1 MITEVPVAETPSE
14 ALPVSDLGFG
24 RYFADRMFS
33 QRFMRG
39 RGWHDATIGPY
50 APITLDPA
58 AQVLHNGQMIFD
70 GTKAYRRPD
79 GQINLFRPE
88 RNAERF
94 NRSAARMGM
103 PEVPVAEHV
112 AAIEALVALESR
124 WVPSAPQTA
133 LYIRPVMIATEKA
146 LAIRAPAEFLH
157 YIILSPVA
165 PYFAGG
171 FAPVAVYVAEQWV
184 RAVRGGTGEAKTPG
198 NYAGSIVATEE
209 AIARG
214 YAQVLWLDALER
226 RYVDEVG
233 AMNIAF
239 VYADGTLRTPAL
251 SGAILHG
258 VTRESV
264 LVLARDAGLKVE
276 ETRIDFQEV
285 CADLVWAPGRL
296 SHRWGGWAI
305 RAGTS
310 RWATV
315 HRAPWRAN
323 FTKPLRASSS
333 VCCQTPMAGPARS
346 RRAADRLRAG
356 GGCRLRA
363 DAALFA
369 QPGCTRTPFTRL
381 AGTPAKKTNQTSFGG
396 HEWLTQSSSTR
407 RSRYRARR
415 SLPLSWI
422 SAALANYCR
431 MPSSRAR
438 CRAAGSARCAPSS

>member
-1 MITEVPVAETPSE
+1 MITELPVAETPSD

-24 RYFADRMFS
+24 RYFTDRMFS
-33 QRFMRG
+33 QHYTRG
-39 RGWHDATIGPY
+39 RGWHDAVIGPY

-79 GQINLFRPE
+79 GRVNLFRPE

-112 AAIEALVALESR
+112 AAIERLVALESR
-124 WVPSAPQTA
+124 WVPSAAQTA

-157 YIILSPVA
+157 YVILSPVA

-276 ETRIDFQEV
+276 ETRIDFHEV
-285 CADLVWAPGRL
+285 CADLAEGRITEVFGMGTGAVIAPVGRL
-296 SHRWGGWAI
+296 GYQGRDLTVGNGSPGPVARQLYETLTGIQFGLLPDPYGW
-305 RAGTS
+305 
-310 RWATV
+310 
-315 HRAPWRAN
+315 
-323 FTKPLRASSS
+323 
-333 VCCQTPMAGPARS
+333 
-346 RRAADRLRAG
+346 
-356 GGCRLRA
+356 
-363 DAALFA
+363 
-369 QPGCTRTPFTRL
+369 TRL
-381 AGTPAKKTNQTSFGG
+381 VP
-396 HEWLTQSSSTR
+396 TR
-407 RSRYRARR
+407 
-415 SLPLSWI
+415 
-422 SAALANYCR
+422 
-431 MPSSRAR
+431 
-438 CRAAGSARCAPSS
+438 G